1 MPPEPTTNATGFWES
16 TTVTAIHDE
25 LLSRLRSAWDDPLPL
40 PQNWLGTE
48 IAQQARRKLADEI
61 RREFAGS
68 RAFVAKDP
76 RITRLLPLWL
86 VLLDDLGF
94 EPIVVIPFRNPE
106 EVALSLVKRNQFSLE
121 KSMLLYVCANLD
133 VELASRGQRR
143 IFVHYEKLLEDW
155 RPFAANL
162 IQTGGDLVPVPR
174 PESHQEINR
183 FLDSDH
189 RRNRSSRGDL
199 AGIPGLARTVIDVY
213 DQLIHAAEVGDDAKV
228 RASFDR
234 SRDAFSEA
242 TRLFS
247 GTVLS
252 ERDKARDRAV
262 KIQQLEEDVARLN
275 RDAAQLGARF
285 AGVDRQL
292 TESRGQ
298 IGALASQVARLE
310 YELAAQ
316 RDRAV
321 RLEGEWSAQRD
332 RAVRLDGEL
341 AARSRDLATLTHS
354 ASWRVTAPLRRIAA
368 RLPWWSRV
376 RSGGAD

>member
-1 MPPEPTTNATGFWES
+1 MPPVPETNATGFWES

-40 PQNWLGTE
+40 PQNWLATE
-48 IAQQARRKLADEI
+48 FAQQARRKLADEI

-86 VLLDDLGF
+86 ALLDDLGF
-94 EPIVVIPFRNPE
+94 EPIIVIPFRNPE

-162 IQTGGDLVPVPR
+162 MQIGGNLLPVPQ
-174 PESHQEINR
+174 PESNQEIDR

-189 RRNRSSRGDL
+189 RRNRSSRGGL
-199 AGIPGLARTVIDVY
+199 SGIPGLARTVMDVY
-213 DQLIHAAEVGDDAKV
+213 DHLIHAAEVGDDAQV

-234 SRDAFSEA
+234 NRDAFFEA

-247 GTVLS
+247 GAILG
-252 ERDKARDRAV
+252 ERHKARDRAV
-262 KIQQLEEDVARLN
+262 KIRQLEEDVARLN
-275 RDAAQLGARF
+275 RQAAQMGARV

-292 TESRGQ
+292 TEARGRVGTLGGQ
-298 IGALASQVARLE
+298 VGTLASEVARLE
-310 YELAAQ
+310 GELAAQ

-321 RLEGEWSAQRD
+321 RLEGE
-332 RAVRLDGEL
+332 L
-341 AARSRDLATLTHS
+341 AARSRDLATLTRS

-368 RLPWWSRV
+368 RLPWWRWYRSR
-376 RSGGAD
+376 GAG